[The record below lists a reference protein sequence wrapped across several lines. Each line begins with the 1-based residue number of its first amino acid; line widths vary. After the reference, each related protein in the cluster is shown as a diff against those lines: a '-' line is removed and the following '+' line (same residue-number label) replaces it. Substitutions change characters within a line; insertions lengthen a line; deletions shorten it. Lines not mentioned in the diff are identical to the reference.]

1 MTTKSLKLALAV
13 AGALLAPG
21 ANAAVYNFVQ
31 TGFDDGATISGS
43 FTVNDAN
50 NSGQINVGSANFGM
64 NFNEISAFSL
74 SFSGN
79 SIVAAFTHN
88 LADLSAMVYNLG
100 SSYLGDEIDGAQQE
114 LIATNYFGT
123 TGFDYYSGM
132 GFGGFGGAV
141 FDKASTATSYS
152 YNLVSVTP
160 AAVPLPGAVWLFG
173 SVLAGLV
180 GMKKRKA

>member
-1 MTTKSLKLALAV
+1 MTTKYLKLALTVV
-13 AGALLAPG
+13 AALTASG

-43 FTVNDAN
+43 FTVNDAD
-50 NSGQINVGSANFGM
+50 NSGQINVGSAIWGM

-79 SIVAAFTHN
+79 SIVGAFTHN
-88 LADLSAMVYNLG
+88 LADLSAMVYNVG
-100 SSYLGDEIDGAQQE
+100 SPYLGDEIGGAQQE
-114 LIATNYFGT
+114 LIATNYFGS

-141 FDKASTATSYS
+141 FDKANNATSYS
-152 YNLVSVTP
+152 YELISVTP
-160 AAVPLPGAVWLFG
+160 AAVPVPGAIWLFG
-173 SVLAGLV
+173 SVLAGFV
-180 GMKKRKA
+180 GINRRKV

>member
-1 MTTKSLKLALAV
+1 MTTNYLRPALILA
-13 AGALLAPG
+13 AGLLAPG

-43 FTVNDAN
+43 FTVNDTD
-50 NSGQINVGSANFGM
+50 NSGQINVGSASFGM
-64 NFNEISAFSL
+64 NYNEISALSL

-88 LADLSAMVYNLG
+88 LADLSAMVYNVG
-100 SSYLGDEIDGAQQE
+100 SPYLDDEISGAQQE
-114 LIATNYFGT
+114 LIATNYFGS

-141 FDKASTATSYS
+141 FDKAGNATSYS

-160 AAVPLPGAVWLFG
+160 AAVPVPGAVWLFG
-173 SVLAGLV
+173 SVLAGFV
-180 GMKKRKA
+180 GVKRRKA

>member
-1 MTTKSLKLALAV
+1 MTTKLLTLASAAV
-13 AGALLAPG
+13 IALLAPS

-31 TGFDDGATISGS
+31 TGFDGGATISGS
-43 FTVNDAN
+43 FTVNDAD
-50 NSGQINVGSANFGM
+50 NSGQINVGSSIWGM

-79 SIVAAFTHN
+79 AIVGAFTHN
-88 LADLSAMVYNLG
+88 LADLSVMVYNVG
-100 SSYLGDEIDGAQQE
+100 SANLGDEIHGAQQE

-141 FDKASTATSYS
+141 FDKASNATSYS
-152 YNLVSVTP
+152 YDLVSVTP
-160 AAVPLPGAVWLFG
+160 AAVPVPGAVWLFG
-173 SVLAGLV
+173 SVLAGFV